1 MELRTRSLNLKG
13 SDNKA
18 NGLFVKDCSKN
29 SSNFIGRSSERDSGK
44 GKLRGRSQF
53 KSKKKVK

>member
-18 NGLFVKDCSKN
+18 NGLFVKGCSKN
-29 SSNFIGRSSERDSGK
+29 SSNFIGSSRRR
-44 GKLRGRSQF
+44 KLSDIIA
-53 KSKKKVK
+53 KSMGITNPSALS